1 MDNVKKKDKNTH
13 HGHAIKRLRQALGIK
28 QEKIAMEIG
37 VTQQAISAYER
48 RSVLEDDILN
58 KIAKSLG
65 VTPQLIKDLDVDPV
79 TIVIENNTFENN
91 HKVSNIGNYSV
102 VDNSTNQ
109 FNPVDRIM
117 ELCEKILKAE
127 QEKIVLLKKLLNNKK

>member
-1 MDNVKKKDKNTH
+1 MDSVKKKDKNTH

-28 QEKIAMEIG
+28 QEKIAMEVG
-37 VTQQAISAYER
+37 VSQQAISCYER
-48 RSVLEDDILN
+48 KAVLEDDLLD

-65 VTPQLIKDLDVDPV
+65 VTPQLIKDLEVDPV

-109 FNPVDRIM
+109 FNPVDRIV
-117 ELCEKILKAE
+117 ELCEKLLQAE
-127 QEKIVLLKKLLNNKK
+127 QEKIVLLERLLKDKL

>member
-127 QEKIVLLKKLLNNKK
+127 QEKIVLLKKLINNKK

>member
-48 RSVLEDDILN
+48 RPVLEDDILN

>member
-102 VDNSTNQ
+102 IDNSTNQ